1 MIEFD
6 SFRLYTD
13 DDNRIPL
20 NALPDAKDCQR
31 DYINACYV
39 DVREFETVSIP
50 TSCERFFTCS
60 FKNSRDTPFQRSS
73 LPLKVSHG
81 HTSKQLEASGVW

>member
-31 DYINACYV
+31 DYINACYI
-39 DVREFETVSIP
+39 DVREFKTVYSNI
-50 TSCERFFTCS
+50 
-60 FKNSRDTPFQRSS
+60 
-73 LPLKVSHG
+73 L
-81 HTSKQLEASGVW
+81 